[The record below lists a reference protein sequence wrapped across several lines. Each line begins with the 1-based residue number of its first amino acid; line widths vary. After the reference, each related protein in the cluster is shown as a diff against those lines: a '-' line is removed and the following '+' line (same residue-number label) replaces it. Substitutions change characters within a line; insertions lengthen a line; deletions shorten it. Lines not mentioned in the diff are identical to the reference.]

1 MIEYKYADLFAQDTV
16 DKQVLIEYDGGVITN
31 TELFS
36 ESMELTE
43 TLCSESEL
51 RFGACEASVIK
62 FKIGNMLTSLIG
74 KWITVKMYL
83 NGNVSEPFQI
93 GKYKVYS
100 DKPTADRKW
109 RDIVA
114 YDALYDII
122 NTNVADWY
130 NTILPNENSTVTMKV
145 FRTGFL
151 SHFGIEQEE
160 TDLVND
166 SMVVAKTIQ
175 PDAISGKDVITAICE
190 INGCF
195 GHITRDGKFKYVYL
209 DRGIQGVFPRNGL
222 YPADDLFPMEPYTS
236 NVGVNGGYISAKYE
250 DFSVK
255 SIEKLQI
262 RKEEND
268 IGVIV
273 GEDNAQN
280 AYIIEDNFLVYGK
293 STSELREIANKIY
306 GNIRLIIYKPYNA
319 TLRGNPCF
327 EVGDAIR
334 FITRYDLIESYV
346 FQRTLKGIQALRDNF
361 SAKGVETYG
370 QKVNSLHKS
379 IIELKGKSN
388 VLERTI
394 EETKSTITDV
404 EKGLQSQITQTADS
418 IKTEVSKT
426 YSTKS
431 DATNKAN
438 MAEANAKADTAEKLE
453 SYSTTTEMN
462 SAITQSANSITS
474 TVNQKITE
482 TKTYAQTQASTA
494 EANAKADTAEK
505 LESYSTTTEMNSAI
519 TQSANSITSTVNQKI
534 TETKT
539 YADGKVETLNTE
551 LSSKITQN
559 SDKIALKVSKGDVSS
574 EISQESGQVKI
585 TAGRFIVESD
595 YLDINKDGTSGEI
608 VSKNSSGRYIKFNTG
623 GLEGGYN
630 STAKCKIQCSSSG
643 LAFRGAS
650 MTFCMDSIYVGTSMN
665 TTKTNKA
672 YTGDIAYVAPVDGD
686 VEFLNAAVLHVWN
699 GLVLDNATYD

>member
-1 MIEYKYADLFAQDTV
+1 MIEYEYADLFTQDTV
-16 DKQVLIEYDGGVITN
+16 DKQIVIEYDGGTITN

-62 FKIGNMLTSLIG
+62 FKIGNMLTTLLG

-83 NGNVSEPFQI
+83 NGNASEPLQI
-93 GKYKVYS
+93 GRYKVYS

-114 YDALYDII
+114 YDAMYDII

-130 NTILPNENSTVTMKV
+130 NTILPNENSTISMKA

-151 SHFGIEQEE
+151 NHFEIEQEE
-160 TDLVND
+160 IELVND
-166 SMVVAKTIQ
+166 NMTVTKTIQ
-175 PDAISGKDVITAICE
+175 PDEISGKDIITAICE

-195 GHITRDGKFKYVYL
+195 GHISREGKFRYVYL
-209 DRGIQGVFPRNGL
+209 NRGIQGLFPRNDL
-222 YPADDLFPMEPYTS
+222 YPADDLYPIEPHTS

-250 DFSVK
+250 DFSAK

-262 RKEEND
+262 RKEEDD

-273 GEDNAQN
+273 GRNDAQN
-280 AYIIEDNFLVYGK
+280 SYIIEDNFLVYGK
-293 STSELREIANKIY
+293 STEELRVIADNILSQITMVIY
-306 GNIRLIIYKPYNA
+306 QPYNA

-334 FITRYDLIESYV
+334 FITRYDLVESYV

-361 SAKGVETYG
+361 SAKGVEIYG
-370 QKVNSLHKS
+370 QKINSLHKS
-379 IIELKGKSN
+379 IIELKGKTN
-388 VLERTI
+388 VLTRTI

-404 EKGLQSQITQTADS
+404 KNGLQSQITQTADS

-438 MAEANAKADTAEKLE
+438 MAEANAKADTEEKLK
-453 SYSTTTEMN
+453 SYSTTIEMN
-462 SAITQSANSITS
+462 SAITQTANSITS
-474 TVNQKITE
+474 TVNK
-482 TKTYAQTQASTA
+482 
-494 EANAKADTAEK
+494 
-505 LESYSTTTEMNSAI
+505 
-519 TQSANSITSTVNQKI
+519 KI

-539 YADGKVETLNTE
+539 YADGKIKTLDTE

-559 SDKIALKVSKGDVSS
+559 ANEISLRVSKGNVSS

-585 TAGRFIVESD
+585 KAGRFIVESD
-595 YLDINKDGTSGEI
+595 YLDINKTGTSGEV

-630 STAKCKIQCSSSG
+630 GTAKCKIECSNAG

-650 MTFCMDSIYVGTSMN
+650 MTFCMDSIYVGRSMN
-665 TTKTNKA
+665 ATKTNKA
-672 YTGDIAYVAPVDGD
+672 YTGDIAYAAPIDGD
-686 VEFLNAAVLHVWN
+686 VSRLSAAVLHVWN
-699 GLVLDNATYD
+699 GLVLDNATYS

>member
-1 MIEYKYADLFAQDTV
+1 MIEYKYADLFTQDTV

-51 RFGACEASVIK
+51 KFGSCEASVIK

-83 NGNVSEPFQI
+83 NGNASEPLQI
-93 GKYKVYS
+93 GRYKVYS

-114 YDALYDII
+114 YDALYDVI
-122 NTNVADWY
+122 NTNVAQWY
-130 NTILPNENSTVTMKV
+130 NDVLPNEDSTMTMKA
-145 FRTGFL
+145 FRTSFL

-195 GHITRDGKFKYVYL
+195 GHVSRDGKFRYVYL
-209 DRGIQGVFPRNGL
+209 ERDIKGL
-222 YPADDLFPMEPYTS
+222 YPKNDLYPDNNLLPRNPNTQ
-236 NVGVNGGYISAKYE
+236 NIGTNGGYISANYE
-250 DFSVK
+250 DFTTK
-255 SIEKLQI
+255 TIDKLQI

-268 IGVIV
+268 IGVII
-273 GEDNAQN
+273 GDTSSN
-280 AYIIEDNFLVYGK
+280 AYIIENNFLVYGK
-293 STSELREIANKIY
+293 STEELRVVANNIFNKIT
-306 GNIRLIIYKPYNA
+306 GLIYRPYNA
-319 TLRGNPCF
+319 TVRGNPCF
-327 EVGDAIR
+327 EVGDAVR
-334 FITRYDLIESYV
+334 LVTRYELIESYV
-346 FQRTLKGIQALRDNF
+346 LQRTLKGIQALRDSF
-361 SAKGVETYG
+361 SAKGTEIYG
-370 QKVNSLHKS
+370 EKVNSLHKS

-438 MAEANAKADTAEKLE
+438 MAEANAKADTEEKLK
-453 SYSTTTEMN
+453 SYSTTIEMN
-462 SAITQSANSITS
+462 SAISQTANSITS
-474 TVNQKITE
+474 TVNEKITE

-595 YLDINKDGTSGEI
+595 YLDVNKDGTSGEI